1 MPLELVKIV
10 PNWGQLLRRFKGM
23 QTPDSKQSNPQTPGN
38 DDPIIV
44 PDQASANAKPAEPSA
59 EERIAAAERKAAENY
74 DQWLRT
80 RAEMENVRRRAQEDI
95 AKAHKYAIE
104 SLAAGMLPVRDSLE
118 ATLAVEGGTLEAL
131 RNGVELTLKQLIG
144 LFEKSG
150 MREISPAGEKFD
162 PHKHQAISMLP
173 SDQEP
178 NTVISVLQKG
188 YMLNDRVIRPAF
200 VTVAKPKET

>member
-1 MPLELVKIV
+1 
-10 PNWGQLLRRFKGM
+10 M
-23 QTPDSKQSNPQTPGN
+23 QNSDPSQANPQTPAN

-44 PDQASANAKPAEPSA
+44 PDRATQDAKPAEPTP
-59 EERIAAAERKAAENY
+59 EERIAAAEHKAAENY

-95 AKAHKYAIE
+95 AKAHKFAIE
-104 SLAAGMLPVRDSLE
+104 SLVTGMLPVRDSLE

-150 MREISPAGEKFD
+150 VREINPPGEKFD

-173 SDQEP
+173 SEQET

-188 YMLNDRVIRPAF
+188 YMLNERVIRPAF
-200 VTVAKPKET
+200 VTVAKAKDT

>member
-1 MPLELVKIV
+1 
-10 PNWGQLLRRFKGM
+10 M
-23 QTPDSKQSNPQTPGN
+23 QNSDPSQTTPQTPLN

-44 PDQASANAKPAEPSA
+44 PDQAGSPPAPTID
-59 EERIAAAERKAAENY
+59 ERLAAAERKAAENY

-95 AKAHKYAIE
+95 AKAHKFAIE
-104 SLAAGMLPVRDSLE
+104 SLVTGMLPVRDSLE

-131 RNGVELTLKQLIG
+131 RNGVELTLKQVVG

-150 MREISPAGEKFD
+150 VREINPPGEKFD

-173 SDQEP
+173 SEQEA

-188 YMLNDRVIRPAF
+188 YMLSERVIRPAF